1 MTEVADR
8 RPEDVGEILVK
19 VQEDLQHLRDELLQK
34 SLVGGTRDLV
44 NIHLLENAIQRA
56 EDGIKEQSEKILNVV
71 NNRVTTLPSVDSNSK
86 TKIQESGFA
95 QEAVWDL
102 STVHDPNS
110 NRFGKNDRKFGNR
123 LTAIEPAG
131 GGGPFGPSP
140 GQQSKFNLNMKLL
153 RDPTNTQNRKAVS
166 ETYHVS
172 LPLIVDKRKHKP
184 PPQKVVIGSTV
195 DHLAVL
201 PKANRVDPQM
211 VPPPITERDARKGIL
226 SLMERGL
233 IPPAAEL
240 TLDPSPVRQRLVTLH
255 DPQEKKEQKA
265 GSGPFG
271 DGVYN
276 IAPVKLDANALL
288 GSHDAPVTHSKNH
301 PHTPKTLQT
310 VPSDETVSWASPR
323 SRGHSVKSAKSHEL
337 VPVNAKPLDP
347 LPPPTTPASEFKHLN
362 HRFLIQHGKVRDHT
376 KDFIAF
382 KQHYCLSWGNIVTML
397 KYVQKLLTDYT
408 VPLAFINGDRL
419 ADLAIEY
426 ELNRPP
432 SKEIILSMVMNI
444 DDVTTIMK
452 QPGQRFLASD
462 GQHMAVCKI
471 QATWRMHKDR
481 TAYLEYR
488 RKKWAAGVIAI
499 TWVMNVKM
507 SKVKQQLKITRKN
520 HLDSFRRR
528 SKLLQKSWDR
538 IQQSRRVLIHIPSLG
553 YSHKIRS
560 TIGDF
565 NIQQNQQMARLC
577 DLQDPNV
584 EVIYISPVLLNDET
598 LQYYNKLLGL
608 KDAVKS
614 GSVDDQQ
621 DMASRFKI
629 IIPEAINSFP
639 THSMCLATFLKYS
652 PRSLRRIKN
661 LIAGKEAYVVPGVMH
676 KDDLAVAEE
685 LDVPIL
691 GSEPEVAHLYSTKSG
706 SKRIFTSAKV
716 DIPPSDY
723 DIYSI
728 QQLHESL
735 AQLVT
740 ENLNTKR
747 YLFKLDD
754 EFDGRGIA
762 YCDIT
767 PNLRCHAWAR
777 KEEQRYGEKWTKK
790 WAQEPAFIKIH
801 AEIPDILAEHATP
814 VNKKLFPS
822 WEKFLEAFLSQGGV
836 IEACP
841 PSESVTSLTVNIL
854 IEPTGRTSIISAGD
868 QIHADSPFNCWGL
881 SVPQSSVDASLLN
894 EACMKIAK
902 CCRQRGVM
910 GYFAVDFVTFID
922 PVLQEQRLW
931 AVDLNLWYDDSVAMT
946 QLMLYVTSGTL
957 DTDNY
962 VFNVPPVK
970 KEKKK
975 TPLRRK
981 FEYIEPETPANPS
994 RYAVMSTRLLHTN
1007 LTVIHYSVFFQMCRA
1022 HGIGYD
1028 IKEKQGTVFT
1038 LIDSFKR
1045 EGIGM
1050 LAVGEQLQGA
1060 LANFARNL
1068 SVIHQEISAPNMQGQ
1083 TNFKFVIKDIEGILG
1098 TTIQNMDK
1106 AEEEKEQESS

>member
-1 MTEVADR
+1 MTEVVDR

-34 SLVGGTRDLV
+34 SLAGGTRELV
-44 NIHLLENAIQRA
+44 NIQLLENAIQKA

-71 NNRVTTLPSVDSNSK
+71 NNRVTTLPSVDSK
-86 TKIQESGFA
+86 VKIQEPSFT
-95 QEAVWDL
+95 QEAIWDI
-102 STVHDPNS
+102 STVNDS
-110 NRFGKNDRKFGNR
+110 NKYGRSERKLNR
-123 LTAIEPAG
+123 LAAIEPST

-140 GQQSKFNLNMKLL
+140 GQQSKYNLNMKLL
-153 RDPTNTQNRKAVS
+153 SDPTNSQNRKAINENYS
-166 ETYHVS
+166 VS
-172 LPLIVDKRKHKP
+172 LPVIVDKRKHKP
-184 PPQKVVIGSTV
+184 PTQKVVIGSTI

-201 PKANRVDPQM
+201 PKANRVDPQLL
-211 VPPPITERDARKGIL
+211 PPAITEKDAKKGIL

-255 DPQEKKEQKA
+255 DPQEKKETKA

-271 DGVYN
+271 DGMYN
-276 IAPVKLDANALL
+276 LAAVKLDSDILNASRDQISPARGNAN
-288 GSHDAPVTHSKNH
+288 
-301 PHTPKTLQT
+301 TPKTLQT
-310 VPSDETVSWASPR
+310 GPSDENMTWASPR
-323 SRGHSVKSAKSHEL
+323 SRGHSAKSNKSQDMVAVSVKALE
-337 VPVNAKPLDP
+337 P
-347 LPPPTTPASEFKHLN
+347 LPPPTTPASEFKHLS
-362 HRFLIQHGKVRDHT
+362 HRFVVQHGRVRDHT
-376 KDFIAF
+376 KDYLGF

-397 KYVQKLLTDYT
+397 KYLQKLLTNYAI
-408 VPLAFINGDRL
+408 PIAFINGDKL

-432 SKEIILSMVMNI
+432 SKDVLLSVCMNI
-444 DDVTTIMK
+444 DDVSTIMN
-452 QPGQRFLASD
+452 QPGRRYLAPD
-462 GQHMAVCKI
+462 GKHMAVCKI
-471 QATWRMHKDR
+471 QATWRRHKDR

-499 TWVMNVKM
+499 SWVMNVKM
-507 SKVKQQLKITRKN
+507 SKVKQQLKISRKN
-520 HLDSFRRR
+520 QLDAFRRR
-528 SKLLQKSWDR
+528 AKTLQKSWDR
-538 IQQSRRVLIHIPSLG
+538 IQQSRRVLIHLPSLG
-553 YSHKIRS
+553 YSQKIRS

-584 EVIYISPVLLNDET
+584 EVIYISPVTLNDET

-608 KDAVKS
+608 RDAVAS
-614 GSVDDQQ
+614 GNVDDQK
-621 DMASRFKI
+621 DMVSRFKI
-629 IIPEAINSFP
+629 IVPEAVNSFP

-652 PRSLRRIKN
+652 PRAIERIKN
-661 LIAGKEAYVVPGVMH
+661 LIIGKEAYLVPGVMH
-676 KDDLAVAEE
+676 KDDLSVADI

-691 GSEPEVAHLYSTKSG
+691 GSEPEVSHLYSTKSG

-723 DIYSI
+723 DVYSM

-740 ENLNTKR
+740 ENLNVKR

-754 EFDGRGIA
+754 EIDGRGIA
-762 YCDIT
+762 YCDVT
-767 PNLRCHAWAR
+767 PNLRCHAWAK
-777 KEEQRYGEKWTKK
+777 KEEIRYGEKWEKK

-801 AEIPDILAEHATP
+801 AEMPDILAQHATP
-814 VNKKLFPS
+814 VNKKLFPT

-841 PSESVTSLTVNIL
+841 PSDSVTSLTVNML
-854 IEPTGRTSIISAGD
+854 IEPNGRMSIISSGD

-881 SVPQSSVDASLLN
+881 SVPQSSVDAKPLN
-894 EACMKIAK
+894 EACIKVAK
-902 CCRQRGVM
+902 CCRQRGVL
-910 GYFAVDFVTFID
+910 GYFAIDFVTFID
-922 PVLQEQRLW
+922 PATQEQKLW
-931 AVDLNLWYDDSVAMT
+931 AVDLNLWYDDSVSMT
-946 QLMLYVTSGTL
+946 KLMLYVTGGTL
-957 DTDNY
+957 DTENY

-975 TPLRRK
+975 SNHRRK
-981 FEYIEPETPANPS
+981 FEYIEPEEPPNTA

-1050 LAVGEQLQGA
+1050 LAIGEQLQGV

-1083 TNFKFVIKDIEGILG
+1083 TNFKYVITDIEGILG

-1106 AEEEKEQESS
+1106 ANEKEDETK